1 MVKNILM
8 EKNQKCFHKDFK
20 VCFTISQDMN
30 NMVNMIS

>member
-8 EKNQKCFHKDFK
+8 EKNQKYFHEDFK
-20 VCFTISQDMN
+20 VCTISQDMN